1 MQISKKDCSA
11 RLSAVLLHVSLQ
23 IKEKLF
29 HMQDVSPLNLSKS
42 ILQVSYGLKDS
53 QVHFLLPS
61 QLFTVGYAN
70 NDNI

>member
-1 MQISKKDCSA
+1 M
-11 RLSAVLLHVSLQ
+11 R
-23 IKEKLF
+23 
-29 HMQDVSPLNLSKS
+29 DVSPLNLSKS